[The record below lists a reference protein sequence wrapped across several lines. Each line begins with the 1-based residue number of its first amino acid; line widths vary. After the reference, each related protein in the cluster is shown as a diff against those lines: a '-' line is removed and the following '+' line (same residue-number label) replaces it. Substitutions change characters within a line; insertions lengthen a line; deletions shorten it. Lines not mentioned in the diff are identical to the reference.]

1 MNYLIEN
8 FLIFFIFCLRMNIFN
23 LVINIHCQKDRNNI
37 YKSMSLDTTM
47 VSIHPHFTIKDGK
60 MDQCIAL
67 LEEILLL
74 TKSKEPDFLFF
85 NITKCCSDKAQVRE
99 AYRDVPAALF
109 HLKNMGHMIP
119 KLFEVADI
127 NVQVHGPAKEIEPLK
142 EILKDA
148 DFYEAISGF

>member
-1 MNYLIEN
+1 MS
-8 FLIFFIFCLRMNIFN
+8 
-23 LVINIHCQKDRNNI
+23 NI

-67 LEEILLL
+67 LEEILAL
-74 TKSKEPDFLFF
+74 TKAKEPDCLFF
-85 NITKCCSDKAQVRE
+85 NITACGSDKAYVRE
-99 AYRDVPAALF
+99 AYKDGSAALF

-127 NVQVHGPAKEIEPLK
+127 DVQVHGPAEEIEPLK
-142 EILKDA
+142 AVLEDA

>member
-1 MNYLIEN
+1 
-8 FLIFFIFCLRMNIFN
+8 
-23 LVINIHCQKDRNNI
+23 
-37 YKSMSLDTTM
+37 MSLDTTM

-67 LEEILLL
+67 LEEILVL
-74 TKSKEPDFLFF
+74 TKAKETDCLFF
-85 NITKCCSDKAQVRE
+85 NITACGSDKAFVRE
-99 AYRDVPAALF
+99 AYKDGAAALF

-127 NVQVHGPAKEIEPLK
+127 NVQVHGPAEEIEPLK
-142 EILKDA
+142 AVLEDA

>member
-1 MNYLIEN
+1 
-8 FLIFFIFCLRMNIFN
+8 
-23 LVINIHCQKDRNNI
+23 
-37 YKSMSLDTTM
+37 MSLDTSM

-67 LEEILLL
+67 LEEILVL
-74 TKSKEPDFLFF
+74 TKSNEPDCLFF
-85 NITKCCSDKAQVRE
+85 NITKCGSDKAYVRE
-99 AYRDVPAALF
+99 AYKDGAAALF

-142 EILKDA
+142 KILEDA
-148 DFYEAISGF
+148 DFCEAISGF